1 MELFVGWNS
10 RVSGFFRQRE
20 LIRRTG
26 IVPALILGIL
36 IAAKWC
42 SPDGAP
48 AQPIDSFLLSL
59 HSLETQRSGKVR
71 VLHFGDSHIASD
83 NESSVVRS
91 SLQNRFGDGGPG
103 LMLPWRG
110 PRLYTVNYTYGNT
123 YGWQRSHPTYNSP
136 IEDTGL
142 ALSFIEAQSPN
153 QRAWIEA
160 TGSEFRVDYLAQP
173 GGGDAEFL
181 LDGASLGQR
190 RMSANSPQLQVA
202 RFRAPGPDA
211 PHRFEIRTLDSG
223 PVRILGVSV
232 EKSAP
237 GVVYSALGLVGA
249 RAESL
254 LKCREETFDA
264 QIADEQPDLV
274 IMGYGTNESS
284 GSYLDENA
292 YATALST
299 IIARI
304 HRAAPSALVILL
316 TPPDRGDNGPRQA
329 QHIQT
334 MLREVMSAQRAVAWN
349 EGAIVLDL
357 HTAMGG
363 AGSAEHWAAV
373 QPPLARPD
381 MTHFTNEGYNLL
393 GRYIAGGIMK
403 LYDSGP
409 EAVQSASLE
418 GNHHPGEL
426 LPPLFS
432 GIKGAGALFAGTHYG
447 YLTNPQQAPTLPA
460 QIFYFL
466 RNDGQLIV
474 TNDLTTVGDRQG
486 RVISAEQAR
495 CVLRG
500 KASPCDN
507 APRW

>member
-1 MELFVGWNS
+1 L
-10 RVSGFFRQRE
+10 R
-20 LIRRTG
+20 
-26 IVPALILGIL
+26 
-36 IAAKWC
+36 
-42 SPDGAP
+42 
-48 AQPIDSFLLSL
+48 
-59 HSLETQRSGKVR
+59 SLETQRSGKVR

-91 SLQNRFGDGGPG
+91 SLQSRFGDGGPG
-103 LMLPWRG
+103 LGLPWRG

-123 YGWQRSHPTYNSP
+123 YGWRRSHPSYNSP

-142 ALSFIEAQSPN
+142 ALSYIEAQSPN
-153 QRAWIEA
+153 QMAWIEA

-181 LDGASLGQR
+181 LDGMSLGQR
-190 RMSANSPQLQVA
+190 RMSADFPRMQVA
-202 RFRAPGPDA
+202 RFQAPGPDA

-249 RAESL
+249 RAEYL
-254 LKCREETFDA
+254 LKCREQTFTA
-264 QIADEQPDLV
+264 QIAAEHPDLI

-299 IIARI
+299 IISRI

-316 TPPDRGDNGPRQA
+316 TPPDRGDNRPGQA
-329 QHIQT
+329 QHIQRI
-334 MLREVMSAQRAVAWN
+334 LQGVISAQRAAAWN
-349 EGAIVLDL
+349 EGAILLDL

-363 AGSAEHWAAV
+363 AGSAEHWANL
-373 QPPLARPD
+373 QPPLGRPD

-409 EAVQSASLE
+409 EAVESSWLE
-418 GNHHPGEL
+418 GSAHPGEL
-426 LPPLFS
+426 LPPLYS
-432 GIKGAGALFAGTHYG
+432 GMKGAGALSARAQGG
-447 YLTNPQQAPTLPA
+447 YPENPQQSPA
-460 QIFYFL
+460 QIIYFL
-466 RNDGQLIV
+466 KDDGQVVV
-474 TNDLTTVGDRQG
+474 TNDLSTIDVRQG
-486 RVISAEQAR
+486 QVISAEQAG
-495 CVLRG
+495 CLLRG

-507 APRW
+507 TARW